1 MAVRV
6 CPPSARPAPAGSVDG
21 GFSWRR
27 LADLKIE
34 TAGIDPAEL
43 LQVLS
48 EYRQKKKYY
57 RMKNGEFLQLSGG
70 GLQRLTA

>member
-6 CPPSARPAPAGSVDG
+6 CPPSARPAPPEVSMGVSLG
-21 GFSWRR
+21 GGW
-27 LADLKIE
+27 LDLKIE

-48 EYRQKKKYY
+48 EYRQK
-57 RMKNGEFLQLSGG
+57 RNI
-70 GLQRLTA
+70 TA